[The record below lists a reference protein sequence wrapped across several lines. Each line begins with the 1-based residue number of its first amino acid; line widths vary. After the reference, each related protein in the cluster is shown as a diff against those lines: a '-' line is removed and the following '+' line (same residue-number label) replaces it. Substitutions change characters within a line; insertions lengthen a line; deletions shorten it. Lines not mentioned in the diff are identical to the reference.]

1 MDSTEQLLADS
12 ICSALKEAVSKA
24 KDGGLVLADMYVRVK
39 TDDLAFVVYDD
50 VDNVL
55 SQTTLDA
62 LADWKNGIDDEEWD
76 ESLIRLLRG
85 IFTSDTEIV
94 QAFETLEVQSPFSVV
109 LVDDEMEPLEEL
121 LTIDRDNIYFEDNFW
136 EKVDKELDDFFDQLM
151 SDVK

>member
-85 IFTSDTEIV
+85 IFTSDTEIA